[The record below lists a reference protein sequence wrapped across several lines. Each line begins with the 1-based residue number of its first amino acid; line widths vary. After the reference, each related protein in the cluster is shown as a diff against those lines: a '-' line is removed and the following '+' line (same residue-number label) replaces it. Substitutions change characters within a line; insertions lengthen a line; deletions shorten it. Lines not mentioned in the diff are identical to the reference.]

1 MPPASVDDR
10 VRRDTAHLPDE
21 LRGSVVLLRF
31 AEPISR
37 IASHHLMRVRLT
49 QAMFD
54 DGEDGSYRAGL
65 VQPHRI
71 GQRPCRAC
79 KQPRRQ
85 IAPTEQWCENPVC
98 RMHRRR
104 IECGP
109 LAGVLKLLIA
119 DDFVEP
125 DGRLS
130 RVGLILDRRYN
141 DRVLAGVY
149 RAAGMLCDEL
159 GWRLL

>member
-1 MPPASVDDR
+1 MPASVDDR
-10 VRRDTAHLPDE
+10 VRRETAHLPDE

-37 IASHHLMRVRLT
+37 IHSHHLMRVRLT
-49 QAMFD
+49 GAMFD

-79 KQPRRQ
+79 RQPRRQ
-85 IAPTEQWCENPVC
+85 IAPTEQWCENPAC

-119 DDFVEP
+119 DEFVEL
-125 DGRLS
+125 DGRLN

-159 GWRLL
+159 GWRLK

>member
-1 MPPASVDDR
+1 MPSLSVDDR
-10 VRRDTAHLPDE
+10 VKRDSSMVSPG

-37 IASHHLMRVRLT
+37 IHSHHLMRVRLT
-49 QAMFD
+49 QGMLD
-54 DGEDGSYRAGL
+54 DGEDGAYRVNL

-85 IAPTEQWCENPVC
+85 VALTEQWCENPSC

-104 IECGP
+104 VECGP

-119 DDFVEP
+119 DEFVEP
-125 DGRLS
+125 DGRLN

-159 GWRLL
+159 GWRLR

>member
-10 VRRDTAHLPDE
+10 VRRDAAHLPDE
-21 LRGSVVLLRF
+21 LRGSVVLLLF

-37 IASHHLMRVRLT
+37 IHSHHLMRVRLT
-49 QAMFD
+49 QGMLD
-54 DGEDGSYRAGL
+54 DGEDGAYRAGV

-79 KQPRRQ
+79 GHPRRQ
-85 IAPTEQWCENPVC
+85 IAPTEQWCENPTC

-104 IECGP
+104 VECGP

-119 DDFVEP
+119 DEFVEP
-125 DGRLS
+125 DGRLN

-159 GWRLL
+159 GWRLR

>member
-1 MPPASVDDR
+1 MATSSVDER
-10 VRRDTAHLPDE
+10 VRRDTAQLGED

-31 AEPISR
+31 DEPISR
-37 IASHHLMRVRLT
+37 IHSHTLMRVRLT
-49 QAMFD
+49 REMFD
-54 DGEDGSYRAGL
+54 DGEEGVYRAGL

-85 IAPTEQWCENPVC
+85 IAPTEQWCENPIC
-98 RMHRRR
+98 RMHRLR

-109 LAGVLKLLIA
+109 LAGVVKLLVA
-119 DDFVEP
+119 EEFVEP
-125 DGRLS
+125 DGRLN

-141 DRVLAGVY
+141 NRVLAGVY

-159 GWRLL
+159 GWRLK

>member
-10 VRRDTAHLPDE
+10 VRRDAAHLPDE

-37 IASHHLMRVRLT
+37 IASHPLMRVRLT
-49 QAMFD
+49 QGMLD
-54 DGEDGSYRAGL
+54 DGEDGAYRAGV

-79 KQPRRQ
+79 KRPRRQ
-85 IAPTEQWCENPVC
+85 IAPTEQWCENPAC

-109 LAGVLKLLIA
+109 LAGVLKLLVA
-119 DDFVEP
+119 DEFVEP
-125 DGRLS
+125 DGRLN

-159 GWRLL
+159 GWRLR

>member
-37 IASHHLMRVRLT
+37 IHSHHLMRVRLT
-49 QAMFD
+49 EAMFD

-79 KQPRRQ
+79 KRPRRQ
-85 IAPTEQWCENPVC
+85 IAPTEQWCENPAC

-109 LAGVLKLLIA
+109 LAGVLKLLVA
-119 DDFVEP
+119 DEFVEP
-125 DGRLS
+125 DGRLN
-130 RVGLILDRRYN
+130 RVGLLLDRRYN
-141 DRVLAGVY
+141 DRVLAGGY

-159 GWRLL
+159 GWRLR

>member
-1 MPPASVDDR
+1 MPSASVDDR

-49 QAMFD
+49 HEMFD
-54 DGEDGSYRAGL
+54 DGEDESYRAGL

-79 KQPRRQ
+79 KRPRRQ
-85 IAPTEQWCENPVC
+85 IAPTEQWCENPAC

-119 DDFVEP
+119 DEFVEL
-125 DGRLS
+125 DGRLN

-149 RAAGMLCDEL
+149 RAAGLLCDEL
-159 GWRLL
+159 GWRLR

>member
-1 MPPASVDDR
+1 MPPVSVDER
-10 VRRDTAHLPDE
+10 VRRDTAHLPEE

-49 QAMFD
+49 QGMLD
-54 DGEDGSYRAGL
+54 DGEDGAYRAGV

-79 KQPRRQ
+79 KRSRRQ
-85 IAPTEQWCENPVC
+85 ITPTEQWCENPLC

-119 DDFVEP
+119 DEFVEP
-125 DGRLS
+125 DGRLN

-141 DRVLAGVY
+141 NRVLAGVY

-159 GWRLL
+159 GWRLK

>member
-10 VRRDTAHLPDE
+10 VRRDAAHLPDE

-49 QAMFD
+49 QAMLD
-54 DGEDGSYRAGL
+54 DGEAGAYRAGL

-79 KQPRRQ
+79 NQPRRQ